1 MNRFLQRHAGKVMG
15 VLSGFDRL
23 VLRGTL
29 RRLSYAVGMKGFL
42 DGRHVLLKHFGDF
55 AQEMTERLKRA
66 TVREAEEQ
74 GRPVKYLAS
83 SRTRKDEMARE
94 IAARD
99 GIEEGLIAVLRCI
112 EPCMSYEI
120 YRNRDTKRLEI
131 RSRER
136 KCLHYYQYRI
146 DPVFGFM
153 GARIQTWFPFTVQ
166 MTINGREWLARR
178 MADAGLEALRR
189 ENSFVWVDDV
199 ERAQRIMDRQL
210 RLAWPRHLDRIARQ
224 LNPDHGRMFQ
234 GDPQTYYWSVSQSEW
249 ATDLMF
255 DAAPT
260 LASIYPA
267 LVEHAMGT
275 FSSPDVMRF
284 LQGRVF
290 QPFKGEIVSDFKNRP
305 EGVRVKHRLDENS
318 VKIYDKQG
326 SILRVETTVNRPARF
341 KVYRPKEGDRDGE
354 RDWRPMRKGI
364 ADLHRRAEVSQAS
377 NERYLDALAGADT
390 SKRLGDLLGPI
401 TAPRTWK
408 HRRVRGLRPWLRE
421 DIDLLSAISQGEF
434 AINGMRNRDLR
445 ALLYDD
451 ESADPE
457 ERRRRSARVSR
468 LLRLL
473 RAHGLI
479 RKLPRTHRYM
489 VTDQGHAISAAV
501 RASQVATMQGLGVA
515 A

>member
-1 MNRFLQRHAGKVMG
+1 VNRFLQRHAGKVMG

-210 RLAWPRHLDRIARQ
+210 RLAWPRHLDR
-224 LNPDHGRMFQ
+224 RMFQ

>member
-210 RLAWPRHLDRIARQ
+210 RLAWPRHLDR
-224 LNPDHGRMFQ
+224 
-234 GDPQTYYWSVSQSEW
+234 
-249 ATDLMF
+249 
-255 DAAPT
+255 
-260 LASIYPA
+260 
-267 LVEHAMGT
+267 
-275 FSSPDVMRF
+275 
-284 LQGRVF
+284 
-290 QPFKGEIVSDFKNRP
+290 
-305 EGVRVKHRLDENS
+305 
-318 VKIYDKQG
+318 
-326 SILRVETTVNRPARF
+326 
-341 KVYRPKEGDRDGE
+341 
-354 RDWRPMRKGI
+354 
-364 ADLHRRAEVSQAS
+364 
-377 NERYLDALAGADT
+377 
-390 SKRLGDLLGPI
+390 
-401 TAPRTWK
+401 
-408 HRRVRGLRPWLRE
+408 
-421 DIDLLSAISQGEF
+421 
-434 AINGMRNRDLR
+434 
-445 ALLYDD
+445 
-451 ESADPE
+451 
-457 ERRRRSARVSR
+457 
-468 LLRLL
+468 
-473 RAHGLI
+473 
-479 RKLPRTHRYM
+479 
-489 VTDQGHAISAAV
+489 
-501 RASQVATMQGLGVA
+501 RASR
-515 A
+515 

>member
-1 MNRFLQRHAGKVMG
+1 MG

-29 RRLSYAVGMKGFL
+29 RGLAYAAGLKGFL
-42 DGRHVLLKHFGDF
+42 DRKHVLLKDF
-55 AQEMTERLKRA
+55 KGFALLMTDRVKA
-66 TVREAEEQ
+66 AVVREAEEQ
-74 GRPVKYLAS
+74 GRPIEYLAS

-94 IAARD
+94 IASRD
-99 GIEEGLIAVLRCI
+99 GIEEGLVAVLRCI
-112 EPCMSYEI
+112 EPCMSYEV
-120 YRNRDTKRLEI
+120 YRNRDTKRLELKP
-131 RSRER
+131 RER
-136 KCLHYYQYRI
+136 KCLHYYQYRV

-153 GARIQTWFPFTVQ
+153 GARIQTWFPFTIQ
-166 MTINGREWLARR
+166 ITINGREWLARR
-178 MADAGLEALRR
+178 MADAGLDALRR
-189 ENSFVWVDDV
+189 ENSFVWIEDV
-199 ERAQRIMDRQL
+199 ERAQRMMDRQL
-210 RLAWPRHLDRIARQ
+210 RLAWPRHLDRVARL
-224 LNPDHGRMFQ
+224 LNPDHGRMFR
-234 GDPQTYYWSVSQSEW
+234 GDPQAYYWSVSQSEW

-255 DAAPT
+255 YDAPA

-326 SILRVETTVNRPARF
+326 SILRVETTVNRPDRF
-341 KVYRPKEGDRDGE
+341 KVYRPRESDPEGE
-354 RDWRPMRKGI
+354 WAWQPMRKGV

-377 NERYLDALAGADT
+377 NARYLDALAGADT
-390 SKRLGDLLGPI
+390 SRRLGELLGAV

-408 HRRVRGLRPWLRE
+408 GRRVRGLRPWARE
-421 DIDLLSAISQGEF
+421 DIDLITAISQGEF
-434 AINGMRNRDLR
+434 AIHGLRNRDLR
-445 ALLYDD
+445 MLLYAGRARD
-451 ESADPE
+451 AK
-457 ERRRRSARVSR
+457 ERRKQSARVSR

-473 RAHGLI
+473 RAHRLI
-479 RKLPRTHRYM
+479 RKVPRTHRYV
-489 VTDQGHAISAAV
+489 VTPTGNAISAAV
-501 RASQVATMQGLGVA
+501 RAAQVATMNRLQEA